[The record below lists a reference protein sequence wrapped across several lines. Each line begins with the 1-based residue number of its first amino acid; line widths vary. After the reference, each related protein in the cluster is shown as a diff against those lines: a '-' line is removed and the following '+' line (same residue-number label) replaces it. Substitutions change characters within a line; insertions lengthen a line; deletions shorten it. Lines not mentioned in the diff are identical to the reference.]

1 MTAPLRP
8 AAFAGAQPAF
18 GPPVDPRGRHRPR
31 ADRPAGLMLATIG
44 TGPRDLGDTV
54 RRLRESETKLTPTAN
69 QRNYEGYRRVSR
81 ACFVMAWT
89 LIFLIAGKT
98 EGLF

>member
-8 AAFAGAQPAF
+8 AAFAGAKPAF
-18 GPPVDPRGRHRPR
+18 GLPTDPRGRHRPR
-31 ADRPAGLMLATIG
+31 ADRPTDMTLATIG

-54 RRLRESETKLTPTAN
+54 RRLRENQAKLEPAEDRHAAET
-69 QRNYEGYRRVSR
+69 YRRIGR
-81 ACFVMAWT
+81 ACLVTAIT
-89 LIFLIAGKT
+89 IIALVAGKT